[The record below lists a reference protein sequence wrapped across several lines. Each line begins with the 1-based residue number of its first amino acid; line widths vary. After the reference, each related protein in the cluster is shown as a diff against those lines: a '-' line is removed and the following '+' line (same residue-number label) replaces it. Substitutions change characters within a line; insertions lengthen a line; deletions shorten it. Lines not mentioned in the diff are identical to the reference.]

1 MRKITILGTGHIGL
15 ANIVHE
21 TQSLKKTGVEVII
34 IENEK
39 NEQPQEQQI
48 EQQQGMEQPMEGQ
61 EQMQQ
66 EQPPAIKL
74 EAIPS
79 PGKLIKTS

>member
-34 IENEK
+34 VENEK
-39 NEQPQEQQI
+39 NEQRPFHKDESLN
-48 EQQQGMEQPMEGQ
+48 GLPLV
-61 EQMQQ
+61 
-66 EQPPAIKL
+66 ADY
-74 EAIPS
+74 EAETFNNN
-79 PGKLIKTS
+79 KT

>member
-34 IENEK
+34 VENEK
-39 NEQPQEQQI
+39 NEQRPFHKDKSVN
-48 EQQQGMEQPMEGQ
+48 GL
-61 EQMQQ
+61 
-66 EQPPAIKL
+66 A
-74 EAIPS
+74 
-79 PGKLIKTS
+79 